1 MLIIRCRNI
10 RNVNKKI
17 TNASKSNNILAENP
31 KSTLDELVAARKINA
46 DQKAQILKLPQLKAA
61 LAQHEEQITQF
72 KKFDQEYKANLATDK
87 ANFEKSIKEQ
97 HAKELE
103 EAISAAKLEA
113 EKEQKRSLLIISQF
127 LHLAAVR
134 RGEDADAELDEN
146 KALEGALTWVY
157 EGSEKAVGVMTK
169 IVQGVDEPTVSISN
183 EQLTTTC
190 KHCCPPPHAP
200 GILTYHRC

>member
-1 MLIIRCRNI
+1 MLTIRTRNI

-31 KSTLDELVAARKINA
+31 KSTLDELVSARKINA
-46 DQKAQILKLPQLKAA
+46 DQKAQILKLPSLKAA
-61 LAQHEEQITQF
+61 LAQHEEQIVQF

-103 EAISAAKLEA
+103 QAVATAKLEV
-113 EKEQKRSLLIISQF
+113 EREQKRSLLIISQF

-134 RGEDADAELDEN
+134 RGEDADADLDEN

-157 EGSEKAVGVMTK
+157 EGSEKAVAVMLK
-169 IVQGVDEPTVSISN
+169 IVQGVSEPTVSISN
-183 EQLTTTC
+183 EQLSTTC
-190 KHCCPPPHAP
+190 KHCYT
-200 GILTYHRC
+200 LFNFVSMY